1 LLLFILIGGLSES
14 SLAAQRYVAAVPACA
29 LVVGYGLHKTTE
41 LIESLWQRPSKV
53 ILGLSAIVIGSAMIS
68 DLYFYYIEYQ
78 SIDRIED
85 VASHGIIAQQ
95 LANRL
100 EDEPEGTQVAF
111 FGVPELGYY
120 SIPSIQ
126 YLAPQVKGI
135 DVPVPWKSFDK
146 TGLSSKHI
154 IFVFLPERKKE
165 IGIIKAEYPNG
176 VLDEEKAWNNQVL
189 FWVYDY
195 TAK

>member
-1 LLLFILIGGLSES
+1 
-14 SLAAQRYVAAVPACA
+14 
-29 LVVGYGLHKTTE
+29 
-41 LIESLWQRPSKV
+41 
-53 ILGLSAIVIGSAMIS
+53 MIS